1 MHGER
6 WVHPTFWSGL
16 HLLGLGFKNV
26 QRTSEGAMH
35 AEGTLRAVVAS
46 YCQMQRLKALMQT
59 DYTGRVKMKRR
70 TIMTLIALL
79 ALALLAV
86 ACGGMAAEQSSAI
99 ERTDAEEA
107 PAQPEFYSE
116 GDFAMAGSAPVP
128 AATMVPAAEIAA
140 VDSAGNP
147 ATQVQPNQQRLIIR
161 NADMTIVA
169 TDTEVALA
177 QIAQMADNGGGWVV
191 SSNVYQSSETSKTGY
206 IQIRVPSAGFQSV
219 LDAIAGLAVRV
230 ESLSTSG
237 QDVTEEYVDLSSQ
250 LVNLEAT
257 AARVRG
263 FLDDAVRVEDALAVN
278 AELSR
283 LEGEIAVIKGRM
295 QYLEQSSAFSS
306 ITVNVTP
313 DELAQPIEVAGWQP
327 SGVAKQAIETLA
339 RALQTLANLLIWF
352 VIVALPI
359 LVIILIPFL
368 LVLWLIRRLRRREH
382 LARRSEE

>member
-1 MHGER
+1 
-6 WVHPTFWSGL
+6 
-16 HLLGLGFKNV
+16 
-26 QRTSEGAMH
+26 
-35 AEGTLRAVVAS
+35 
-46 YCQMQRLKALMQT
+46 
-59 DYTGRVKMKRR
+59 MKRR
-70 TIMTLIALL
+70 TIVVMLTSLV
-79 ALALLAV
+79 LALLAV
-86 ACGGMAAEQSSAI
+86 ACGGRASESVAVT
-99 ERTDAEEA
+99 RTVSETIVEEGEYYA
-107 PAQPEFYSE
+107 E
-116 GDFAMAGSAPVP
+116 GDFAMAGAP
-128 AATMVPAAEIAA
+128 APAAEMPAMEEAA
-140 VDSAGNP
+140 DTASQVPAG
-147 ATQVQPNQQRLIIR
+147 QQRLIIR

-177 QIAQMADNGGGWVV
+177 QIAQMAENGGGWVV
-191 SSNVYQSSETSKTGY
+191 SSNVYQSSETTKTGY
-206 IQIRVPSAGFQSV
+206 IQIRVPSEGFQSV

-257 AARVRG
+257 AARVRA

-327 SGVAKQAIETLA
+327 SGVAKQAIETLVS
-339 RALQTLANLLIWF
+339 ALQSLANLLIWF

-359 LVIILIPFL
+359 LLVILVPFL
-368 LVLWLIRRLRRREH
+368 LILWLIRRLRRRERPAPPPPPAS
-382 LARRSEE
+382 LGEN

>member
-1 MHGER
+1 
-6 WVHPTFWSGL
+6 
-16 HLLGLGFKNV
+16 
-26 QRTSEGAMH
+26 
-35 AEGTLRAVVAS
+35 
-46 YCQMQRLKALMQT
+46 
-59 DYTGRVKMKRR
+59 MKRR
-70 TIMTLIALL
+70 TIVTLIALL

-107 PAQPEFYSE
+107 PAEAEFYSE
-116 GDFAMAGSAPVP
+116 GDFAMAGAPAPMVEQPAMDQAANTVTQSQVP
-128 AATMVPAAEIAA
+128 
-140 VDSAGNP
+140 
-147 ATQVQPNQQRLIIR
+147 QQRLIIR

-169 TDTEVALA
+169 TDTEAALT

-191 SSNVYQSSETSKTGY
+191 SSNVYQSTETSKTGY
-206 IQIRVPSAGFQSV
+206 IQIRVPSEGFQSV

-263 FLDDAVRVEDALAVN
+263 FLDDATRVEDALAVN
-278 AELSR
+278 SELSR

-327 SGVAKQAIETLA
+327 SGVAKQAVETLVS
-339 RALQTLANLLIWF
+339 ALQTLANLIIWL
-352 VIVALPI
+352 VIAVLPI
-359 LVIILIPFL
+359 LLLILIPVA
-368 LVLWLIRRLRRREH
+368 LVVWLIRRLRRREV
-382 LARRSEE
+382 AAPPPPPAE

>member
-1 MHGER
+1 
-6 WVHPTFWSGL
+6 
-16 HLLGLGFKNV
+16 
-26 QRTSEGAMH
+26 
-35 AEGTLRAVVAS
+35 
-46 YCQMQRLKALMQT
+46 
-59 DYTGRVKMKRR
+59 MKRR
-70 TIMTLIALL
+70 TIITLIALL
-79 ALALLAV
+79 ALAVLAV
-86 ACGGMAAEQSSAI
+86 ACGGRAAEQYSAV
-99 ERTDAEEA
+99 EEA
-107 PAQPEFYSE
+107 PAEAEYYAE
-116 GDFAMAGSAPVP
+116 GDLAMAGAPAP
-128 AATMVPAAEIAA
+128 AALATMAPAAEQA
-140 VDSAGNP
+140 VMDATGNTV
-147 ATQVQPNQQRLIIR
+147 TQVQPNQQRLIIR

-169 TDTEVALA
+169 ADTEAALT

-219 LDAIAGLAVRV
+219 LDAIGGLAVRV

-257 AARVRG
+257 AARVRA

-327 SGVAKQAIETLA
+327 SGVARQAVE
-339 RALQTLANLLIWF
+339 ALVGVLQSLANLLIWF
-352 VIVALPI
+352 VIVALPVLLII
-359 LVIILIPFL
+359 LVPIALI
-368 LVLWLIRRLRRREH
+368 LWLIRRLRRRERP
-382 LARRSEE
+382 APRIEE